1 MNKFIMVFLSSV
13 MLISCTTEPK
23 KIDVSEK
30 INLELLDNPSAA
42 GGTGT
47 NYYVCD
53 DGDDNNDGLS
63 ELTPWKSFSKGIGQ
77 YKKIQAGDA
86 ILFCRGGVFY
96 TTKSERIANFNCLV
110 SNPCIISD
118 YYNPVSQVEDV
129 APLIISQHTDAVF
142 NFQDPGRADH
152 DEGYLLENFNLTS
165 SIDQK
170 GVGFNFYND
179 IDDVQLVNITIS
191 SFNTGVYLS
200 GSNKPAPGSDALN
213 ERITGNDVF
222 GENLGSFVSGI
233 GSETFLENLVINEPI
248 IAEPVVAVL
257 EPIIAE
263 PVVAVLEPIIA
274 ESVTAILEPVVA
286 NTEGTYFVCDTGSD
300 ENDGLSP
307 SAPWLTFAKAMGSFK
322 YLKSGESINFCRGG
336 VFYIDNRAWL
346 SNYSCLADNRCR
358 IGDYYAVVD
367 STSAELERPKIISN
381 NGSMVFNFADGGNA
395 DQDGG
400 YLVENLILKSAVVSG
415 DAAITLFNDVDDLT
429 IRNVEIDGFS
439 VGIEAAGTNT
449 LNEGSNKHNERI
461 IFENNQVINNSGQ
474 GWLGG
479 CSDCEIRGNLFE
491 NNGYKTASLN
501 HNIYFAGHDEVN
513 VIIADNILRKST
525 FIDGACRGVSLVMH
539 GTVKNL
545 IIENNLIEEEAGK
558 AEMSC
563 YGIAVDPGYATEES
577 FEHLIIRG
585 NTIKNLGG
593 LGFGC
598 ASCVDVLIE
607 NNTFINEN
615 EQLFTAVIIPNKTE
629 DALKS
634 SGIVVQNNEVIISST
649 IDPSQKGFKIRPQ
662 DGDYALINNKVYF
675 TNQIEACAIL
685 TGEVIATEAQC
696 AAIKN

>member
-1 MNKFIMVFLSSV
+1 MVFLSSV
-13 MLISCTTEPK
+13 MLIGCTTEPK

-96 TTKSERIANFNCLV
+96 TAKSERIANFNCLV

-170 GVGFNFYND
+170 GVGFSFYND

-191 SFNTGVYLS
+191 SFNTGIYLA
-200 GSNKPAPGSDALN
+200 GSNKPAPGSNALN

-222 GENLGSFVSGI
+222 GENLRSFVAGI

-274 ESVTAILEPVVA
+274 EPVVAVLEPVVA

-300 ENDGLSP
+300 ENDGLSL
-307 SAPWLTFAKAMGSFK
+307 STPWLTFAKAMGNFK
-322 YLKSGESINFCRGG
+322 YLKPGESINFCRGG
-336 VFYIDNRAWL
+336 VFYVDSAPWL
-346 SNYSCLADNRCR
+346 SNYNCTAENRCR
-358 IGDYYAVVD
+358 VGDYYADVNNA
-367 STSAELERPKIISN
+367 SAGLERPKIISN
-381 NGSMVFNFADGGNA
+381 NGAGLFSFQDGGNA

-400 YLVENLILKSAVVSG
+400 YLVENLILESAVVSG
-415 DAAITLFNDVDDLT
+415 GVGINLFNDVDDLT
-429 IRNVEIDGFS
+429 IRNVKVDGFKI
-439 VGIEAAGTNT
+439 GIYAAGVNT
-449 LNEGSNKHNERI
+449 LNPGSNKHNERF
-461 IFENNQVINNSGQ
+461 IFEYNQVINNSGQ
-474 GWLGG
+474 GWLGA

-491 NNGYKTASLN
+491 NNGYAKAIYDHNFYFSASDST
-501 HNIYFAGHDEVN
+501 NI
-513 VIIADNILRKST
+513 IIADNILRKST
-525 FIDGACRGVSLVMH
+525 FIDGACQGVSFVMH
-539 GTVKNL
+539 GVAKN
-545 IIENNLIEEEAGK
+545 ITIENNLIEEDAGK
-558 AEMSC
+558 ALPHC
-563 YGIAVDPGYATEES
+563 YGIAIDPGYAYEES

-585 NTIKNLGG
+585 NTIKNVGG
-593 LGFGC
+593 LGIGC

-607 NNTFINEN
+607 NNTIINEN
-615 EQLFTAVIIPNKTE
+615 DQFFSGVRVPNRTE
-629 DALKS
+629 NTLKS
-634 SGIVVQNNEVIISST
+634 SGIVVQNNEVIVSSAT
-649 IDPSQKGFKIRPQ
+649 STQQVGFYIKPV
-662 DGDYALINNKVYF
+662 DENYTLINNKVSF
-675 TNQIEACAIL
+675 TSQITDCAQL
-685 TGEVIATEAQC
+685 TAGVIAAEAQC